1 VSQRASNSHAVGKHV
16 SARGCRIRTPG
27 ASPVGA
33 LGARLRRL
41 NVGTWVMAITAWPTA
56 ISGSWTVYPWY
67 WVEPPD
73 AYPIS
78 IARDRKEISDGSDST

>member
-1 VSQRASNSHAVGKHV
+1 VSSERRHLGDGHHGLADGHQWQLD
-16 SARGCRIRTPG
+16 RI
-27 ASPVGA
+27 
-33 LGARLRRL
+33 
-41 NVGTWVMAITAWPTA
+41 
-56 ISGSWTVYPWY
+56 PWY